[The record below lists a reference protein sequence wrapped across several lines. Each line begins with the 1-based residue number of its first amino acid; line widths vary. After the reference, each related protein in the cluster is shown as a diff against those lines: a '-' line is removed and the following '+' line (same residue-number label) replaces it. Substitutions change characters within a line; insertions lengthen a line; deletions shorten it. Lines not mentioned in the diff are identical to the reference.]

1 MTTYIEL
8 LESTL
13 VNKEEVLG
21 LSKEM
26 NDIFLKWTKFKLDIF
41 QLKNIIRIV
50 TRRGRHLSFAILQWS
65 KVLLVF

>member
-50 TRRGRHLSFAILQWS
+50 SFAILQWS